1 MITFIL
7 ISPGK
12 KNMKYQ
18 WIFFLDISLKSIWI
32 VLHWQVSLFWL
43 KIIKRISSKAKKMK
57 KKVLT
62 NDYALWELVSTL
74 ISYKVDIKFGY
85 YANNKISFKKKLKLV
100 RWFRLRYRNEV
111 LISYSIFQV
120 SLCNIRAINI
130 IIKESN

>member
-1 MITFIL
+1 MLSYPIVNLRQNLITFIL

-12 KNMKYQ
+12 KKYEVSMN
-18 WIFFLDISLKSIWI
+18 FFLDISLKSIWF

-43 KIIKRISSKAKKMK
+43 KIIKKISSKAKKMK

-85 YANNKISFKKKLKLV
+85 YANNKISLKKIK
-100 RWFRLRYRNEV
+100 
-111 LISYSIFQV
+111 ISQMI
-120 SLCNIRAINI
+120 
-130 IIKESN
+130 